1 MTKARRILETLA
13 ILNVDVVLIY
23 ASIALFTIL
32 TFDLMPARAFAI
44 LLANTGFIIASY
56 MLNVIADHAEDAVN
70 GRVAVR
76 LSASGVKALSAVLLL
91 AFIATYTQIG
101 GITFLG
107 ASVLMSAAS
116 VWYSF
121 PPGFRLKNIFLIK
134 NLVPSSC
141 WAFSLA
147 ALFYLAGG
155 MYFHSLPEVV
165 IGYLP
170 LLALFFA
177 FEIMWDLPDRA
188 GDAHA
193 GVRTLPTMIGFWWSK
208 IAVSLLFGLVLI
220 KIPGKFDAIA
230 VCLIILFVLFIPE
243 RTKKTTYHA
252 FLTTLLILAWV
263 SYLLLPQLRYQLN
276 SHTAAI
282 NTNANESITM

>member
-1 MTKARRILETLA
+1 MARARRILETLA

-70 GRVAVR
+70 GRAAVR
-76 LSASGVKALSAVLLL
+76 LSPSGVKALSAVLLIV
-91 AFIATYTQIG
+91 FIATYTKIG
-101 GITFLG
+101 GPMFFA
-107 ASVLMSAAS
+107 ASLLMAGAS

-121 PPGFRLKNIFLIK
+121 PQRFRLKNVFLVK
-134 NLVPSSC
+134 NLIPSAC

-155 MYFHSLPEVV
+155 MYFHSLGAV
-165 IGYLP
+165 IVGYLP
-170 LLALFFA
+170 LFALFFA
-177 FEIMWDLPDRA
+177 FEIMWDLPDRE
-188 GDAHA
+188 GDMHA

-208 IAVSLLFGLVLI
+208 IAISLLFCLVLI

-230 VCLIILFVLFIPE
+230 VCLIIIFVLFIPE

-252 FLTTLLILAWV
+252 FLTTLLILAWIGYV
-263 SYLLLPQLRYQLN
+263 LLPQLRYQVN
-276 SHTAAI
+276 NHTAAI
-282 NTNANESITM
+282 NTIASESATM

>member
-1 MTKARRILETLA
+1 
-13 ILNVDVVLIY
+13 
-23 ASIALFTIL
+23 
-32 TFDLMPARAFAI
+32 MPTRAFAL

-56 MLNVIADHAEDAVN
+56 LLNVIADHTEDSLN
-70 GRVAVR
+70 GRAAVS
-76 LSASGVKALSAVLLL
+76 LSPSGVIALSAVLLL
-91 AFIATYTQIG
+91 AFILTYTKLG
-101 GITFLG
+101 GPVFSG
-107 ASVLMSAAS
+107 AAIVMSGAS

-121 PPGFRLKNIFLIK
+121 PRGFRLKNIFLVK

-155 MYFHSLPEVV
+155 MYFHTLGEVV
-165 IGYLP
+165 VGYLP

-177 FEIMWDLPDRA
+177 FEIMWDLPDRV
-188 GDAHA
+188 GDKHA
-193 GVRTLPTMIGFWWSK
+193 GVRTLPTMVGFWWSK
-208 IAVSLLFGLVLI
+208 IIISLLFCTVLI

-230 VCLIILFVLFIPE
+230 VCLIIVFVLFIPE

-263 SYLLLPQLRYQLN
+263 SYFMLPGLRYQITN
-276 SHTAAI
+276 QTAAI
-282 NTNANESITM
+282 STSPSANATM